1 MREGILYHCLQN
13 SQIDLAW
20 FDISQRRNTS
30 MTMMMILAMVPAHLL
45 TQRALPFLR
54 QAAGAPNICVVWPFF
69 YMPSRPEF
77 HLEKLLR
84 GNEGGM
90 LKLWGAPG
98 FAVFI
103 ACTVTFCT
111 AV

>member
-1 MREGILYHCLQN
+1 MCCVAILLY
-13 SQIDLAW
+13 A
-20 FDISQRRNTS
+20 F
-30 MTMMMILAMVPAHLL
+30 
-45 TQRALPFLR
+45 
-54 QAAGAPNICVVWPFF
+54 
-69 YMPSRPEF
+69 SRPEF
-77 HLEKLLR
+77 HLEVLLR